1 MFMGSR
7 LGVLA
12 PACLRRQLA
21 KTGLTV
27 LKWKDIV
34 EAVEQA
40 INAIEGVANLV
51 SSIAVKHA

>member
-1 MFMGSR
+1 
-7 LGVLA
+7 
-12 PACLRRQLA
+12 
-21 KTGLTV
+21 V

-40 INAIEGVANLV
+40 INALEGVANLV